1 MGSLLNFS
9 VAEAKNVGESTLVL
23 FAGEPKLLS
32 VLFGFQILQKLP
44 STYPRSRSENLSIS
58 VQRTVLARKSKKKKM
73 QNKIEQ
79 NSHRINGDWD
89 LGNPTLG
96 GKLRWFLSSC
106 VVCRSNVCRP
116 ITPPII
122 AREFTGKILCLVINV
137 FKGELNPIKF
147 VIFERP
153 LKVTEQVI
161 FQFLIPLLSF
171 WDISVSLI
179 CKLHTWRR
187 YGEWYIGE
195 CYISLIL

>member
-79 NSHRINGDWD
+79 NSHRINGD
-89 LGNPTLG
+89 
-96 GKLRWFLSSC
+96 
-106 VVCRSNVCRP
+106 
-116 ITPPII
+116 
-122 AREFTGKILCLVINV
+122 
-137 FKGELNPIKF
+137 
-147 VIFERP
+147 
-153 LKVTEQVI
+153 
-161 FQFLIPLLSF
+161 
-171 WDISVSLI
+171 
-179 CKLHTWRR
+179 
-187 YGEWYIGE
+187 
-195 CYISLIL
+195 